1 MKQQIVAIHGG
12 DTFDTYKDYI
22 SFLKN
27 RKIDPERLKP
37 KKDWKNTLLEQLGE
51 NYEVLLPSMPNN
63 TNARYLEWKIWFER
77 IIPFIKKNAI
87 LIGHSLGGIFLAKYL
102 SQNTMSKN
110 TKAAILVAAP
120 FDDAD
125 SKESLA
131 SFKLPSSLKK
141 FSGQTGKIYV
151 IHSKDDPVVPFEDL
165 RKYQRAL
172 PNAET
177 MIFDNKEHFNQETF
191 PEIVK
196 LIKRLK

>member
-1 MKQQIVAIHGG
+1 MKQQVVVIHGG

-22 SFLKN
+22 SFLTD

-37 KKDWKNTLLEQLGE
+37 KRDWKNTLSEKLGE
-51 NYEVLLPSMPNN
+51 NYEVLLPSMPNK
-63 TNARYLEWKIWFER
+63 TNSKYIEWKIWFER
-77 IIPFIKKNAI
+77 TIPFFNKNVI

-102 SQNTMSKN
+102 SQTTMSKAI
-110 TKAAILVAAP
+110 KAVILVAAP

-141 FSGQTGKIYV
+141 FSEQTDQIYIV
-151 IHSKDDPVVPFEDL
+151 HSKNDPVVPFEDL
-165 RKYQRAL
+165 KKYQKAL

-177 MIFDNKEHFNQETF
+177 ITFNNKEHFNQETF
-191 PEIVK
+191 PEITK
-196 LIKRLK
+196 LIKTL

>member
-51 NYEVLLPSMPNN
+51 NYEVLLPSMPNI
-63 TNARYLEWKIWFER
+63 TNSQYKEWKIWFER

-120 FDDAD
+120 FDDVD

-191 PEIVK
+191 PEIVR